1 MSRFRVPSLLVSLF
15 VACGGG
21 SALAAD
27 APPASATPPVAPAPA
42 AGSTAAS
49 SAAPTPSGYAPL
61 DVPQWAIKDS
71 EPAAKDKPW
80 ILIIDDPQCPYC
92 MQLSLG
98 IEKARENADAEVS
111 QAAVVHVFYP
121 LPYHDQ
127 SAHIVEDAFCL
138 QASRAGHSW
147 DAASYLDWLIVAPWK
162 SEPGWK
168 SATMEDLAKDNGFF
182 DAGYDKHRV
191 LSSRRRD
198 YQTEKARAEAAC
210 PAGACAG
217 DADCEKLCEKARTCR
232 TDCPPETGDA
242 ADASGA
248 AAAKTARETCLAG
261 CTNAF
266 VSSRYKQ
273 FSRVHQACL
282 LESGPGS
289 AQAKT
294 AETFQWCVDHKIPGT
309 PTVYVGH
316 PRIGFRTLG
325 DSDDLGGFF
334 VLLRQALAEAR
345 GKLKA

>member
-1 MSRFRVPSLLVSLF
+1 MRITVRPVLCGLVLVF
-15 VACGGG
+15 MFGFAIG
-21 SALAAD
+21 AA
-27 APPASATPPVAPAPA
+27 AAAEAAPASAAPAAPAPA
-42 AGSTAAS
+42 AAP
-49 SAAPTPSGYAPL
+49 AAPAPGGYAPL
-61 DVPQWAIKDS
+61 DIPEWAVKES
-71 EPAAKDKPW
+71 ESAAKNQPW
-80 ILIIDDPQCPYC
+80 ILIVDDPQCPYC

-111 QAAVVHVFYP
+111 RAAVVHIFYP

-138 QASRAGHSW
+138 QSTRAGRSW

-162 SEPGWK
+162 AEPGWK
-168 SATMEDLAKDNGFF
+168 SATIEDLAKDNGFF
-182 DAGYDKHRV
+182 DSGYDKHRV

-210 PAGACAG
+210 TEVTCGG
-217 DADCEKLCEKARTCR
+217 DADCEKLCEKARSCR
-232 TDCPPETGDA
+232 KDCPAE
-242 ADASGA
+242 SA
-248 AAAKTARETCLAG
+248 AAATPAGGAQEKSARETCLAK
-261 CTNAF
+261 CTDAF
-266 VSSRYKQ
+266 ASARYRQYSKT
-273 FSRVHQACL
+273 HQACL
-282 LESGPGS
+282 LESGPKS

-294 AETFQWCVDHKIPGT
+294 AEAFQWSVDHKIPGT

-325 DSDDLGGFF
+325 DSDDLNGFF